1 MIINISLHGQWHDSM
16 LISSR
21 APAGHRQGTG
31 RAPGRAPIRAPA
43 IVFFKNWEKLQGT
56 GTSVAGF
63 WQGTGRAPAGHRQ
76 GTGRA
81 PAGPQKGSSKASGHQ
96 FLIVLYNLITLLRLS
111 QSAQDPMAAAL
122 AHCGSGGPTP
132 PRPHSAGVGPLRF
145 GRPPLNQFLTEQL
158 YVYIYVYVSGSTKY
172 GGGRSWEGGSPLPP
186 PWGINIIPPSPPR
199 QNI

>member
-43 IVFFKNWEKLQGT
+43 IVFFKNCRAPGLLWRD
-56 GTSVAGF
+56 S
-63 WQGTGRAPAGHRQ
+63 GRAPAGHRQ

-186 PWGINIIPPSPPR
+186 P
-199 QNI
+199 